1 MNYYRYTLKAFPT
14 LESLDRMP
22 QELGDFLAQQ
32 SEVLAIKQISRS
44 TYYRIKRQ
52 DAQAF
57 WNNFERRAFAEAA
70 E

>member
-1 MNYYRYTLKAFPT
+1 MKYYRYTLKAFPT

-22 QELGDFLAQQ
+22 QELGDHLAQHPDVV
-32 SEVLAIKQISRS
+32 SIKQISRS

-57 WNNFERRAFAEAA
+57 WNNIERRAFAEAA